1 CKQEGISEVP
11 VVFEWMGV
19 PKLDEELLPE
29 DEIPNVNES
38 DDTLLPGSEEG
49 IAGNET
55 TNQIPG
61 FTSVMF
67 IFGLLSLLIIK
78 R

>member
-1 CKQEGISEVP
+1 
-11 VVFEWMGV
+11 MGV

-38 DDTLLPGSEEG
+38 DDTSYQAVKKVLLGMRLP
-49 IAGNET
+49 IKY
-55 TNQIPG
+55 G

-67 IFGLLSLLIIK
+67 IWDFYHC
-78 R
+78 